1 MEVPPLMIKRTSALL
16 LAGLVFAACGNGTPT
31 SQPTGPAATS
41 PAATSGTATQG
52 AGEVDPNSVAGFCQ
66 AMTDTIVANMP
77 PKDSNAATT
86 ISPLLRNWS
95 NIAAFAAIK
104 ADLLAV
110 ADWTASASIMNPV
123 PAPPADV
130 LASWAKIIAFQGSN
144 CA

>member
-1 MEVPPLMIKRTSALL
+1 MSKRAAALL
-16 LAGLVFAACGNGTPT
+16 IAALTIAACNNGSPTPT
-31 SQPTGPAATS
+31 NPAATGAAATA
-41 PAATSGTATQG
+41 AATSGAATQG
-52 AGEVDPNSVAGFCQ
+52 AGEVDPNTVPGFSQ

-95 NIAAFAAIK
+95 NIEAFAAIK

-130 LASWAKIIAFQGSN
+130 LAAWAKVIAFQGSN